1 MRIHPPLLLQSQDPW
16 AKTSQP
22 TKIHKPTG
30 VAKWGGGDFC
40 TMERLCLSSDGSPYG
55 NQKLQKILLPI
66 SAKKSK
72 QSNRCEPHR
81 REWREKMQSGFLSCI
96 LCSLLIL
103 LQTLYDKLLVDKGSK
118 AIVTTLHFSGN
129 WNFCRLQ
136 IRPFLWTYSSS
147 CRLFK
152 RERERE
158 RERERAAA
166 AAKEATKLTLFHNEH
181 TNRNYFRLGEISL
194 MNFVVVLLIN
204 QTQRW
209 CEGGAV
215 AAAASWIDT

>member
-1 MRIHPPLLLQSQDPW
+1 VEYPPKLYTFLQVRLELHHGFDKCNNMWVPEYYRRRVMRIHPPLLLQSQDPW

-136 IRPFLWTYSSS
+136 IRPFLWT
-147 CRLFK
+147 
-152 RERERE
+152 
-158 RERERAAA
+158 
-166 AAKEATKLTLFHNEH
+166 
-181 TNRNYFRLGEISL
+181 
-194 MNFVVVLLIN
+194 
-204 QTQRW
+204 
-209 CEGGAV
+209 
-215 AAAASWIDT
+215 